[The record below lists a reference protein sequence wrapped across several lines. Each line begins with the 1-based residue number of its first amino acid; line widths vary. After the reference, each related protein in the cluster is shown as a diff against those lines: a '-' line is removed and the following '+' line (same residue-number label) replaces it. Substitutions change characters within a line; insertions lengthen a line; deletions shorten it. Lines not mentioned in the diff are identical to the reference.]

1 MQEVYEY
8 LTKIVP
14 DFPMVHMMYLGDE
27 DEEFIGFFEKFAKE
41 KGYIFD
47 VKLFGEKNDKYQSI
61 SIEEKSYHTNAYK
74 YDIVFLNLLHVK
86 KEHATHMLERVYA
99 SMKNAG
105 SLVLSLENGDDFAF
119 EAEYF
124 LQELNFVAINPMD
137 LCENKKIIYAKKM
150 HGWDGAR

>member
-1 MQEVYEY
+1 MKEIYQY

-14 DFPMVHMMYLGDE
+14 DFPMVHMMYIGDE
-27 DEEFIGFFEKFAKE
+27 DKEFIGFFEKFANE
-41 KGYIFD
+41 KSYIFD
-47 VKLFGEKNDKYQSI
+47 VKIFGEKNDRYQTI
-61 SIEEKSYHTNAYK
+61 NIKERSYHANAYK
-74 YDIVFLNLLHVK
+74 YDIVFLNLLHVE

-105 SLVLSLENGDDFAF
+105 SLILSLENGDDFAF

-137 LCENKKIIYAKKM
+137 LSEKKKIIYAKKM